1 LNTPIKSIT
10 ILTQYFF
17 PEPGA
22 AQIRLG
28 ELAKT
33 LKRKN
38 IDVQVI
44 TGMPNYPKGKIFK
57 GYNNKFIKREIW
69 NGIPI
74 KRVWLYPAS
83 GRGSIPRL
91 LNYLSFSFLSFWL
104 LLFSKRSELIFV
116 EAQPITLAIPALVVK
131 YLRGIP
137 YVYNTPDLQIE
148 HAEEAGWIP
157 FSSII
162 KIAKKMEEF
171 LMNESLYVTVVTK
184 SYINHFIEHRGQS
197 IKKIKF
203 FPNGANTKELYQI
216 KKDYAYM
223 NKFGIKDHNLK
234 IFTYA
239 GTHAPYQ
246 GLETIIYAAD
256 LLKDRSDIALLM
268 AGKGPESKNLKN
280 LSKSMGIKNLHFIN
294 SPFEEMKE
302 LMSITYASIV
312 VLKDKPTARK
322 QRLSKVIPPLAC
334 GVPVIFAGFGESAD
348 MLNENNCGITVEPDN
363 PEKLSKAILKIC
375 ENETLR
381 NNLGNNGFLYVKK
394 ELSWDVIIDNW
405 LDQIQT

>member
-1 LNTPIKSIT
+1 
-10 ILTQYFF
+10 
-17 PEPGA
+17 
-22 AQIRLG
+22 
-28 ELAKT
+28 
-33 LKRKN
+33 
-38 IDVQVI
+38 
-44 TGMPNYPKGKIFK
+44 
-57 GYNNKFIKREIW
+57 
-69 NGIPI
+69 
-74 KRVWLYPAS
+74 
-83 GRGSIPRL
+83 
-91 LNYLSFSFLSFWL
+91 
-104 LLFSKRSELIFV
+104 
-116 EAQPITLAIPALVVK
+116 
-131 YLRGIP
+131 
-137 YVYNTPDLQIE
+137 
-148 HAEEAGWIP
+148 
-157 FSSII
+157 
-162 KIAKKMEEF
+162 
-171 LMNESLYVTVVTK
+171 
-184 SYINHFIEHRGQS
+184 
-197 IKKIKF
+197 
-203 FPNGANTKELYQI
+203 
-216 KKDYAYM
+216 
-223 NKFGIKDHNLK
+223 
-234 IFTYA
+234 
-239 GTHAPYQ
+239 
-246 GLETIIYAAD
+246 
-256 LLKDRSDIALLM
+256 M